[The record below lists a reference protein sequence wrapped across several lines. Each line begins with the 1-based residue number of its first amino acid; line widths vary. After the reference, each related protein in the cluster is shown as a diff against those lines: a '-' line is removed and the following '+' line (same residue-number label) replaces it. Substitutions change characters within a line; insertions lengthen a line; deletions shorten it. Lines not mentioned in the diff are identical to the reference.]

1 MPRSFIV
8 SIKLVCESEPR
19 SSVTEHL
26 NWVKT
31 TGAYEIGSVHSPSS
45 ENQGQV
51 GTGAELDA

>member
-19 SSVTEHL
+19 LSVTEHL

-31 TGAYEIGSVHSPSS
+31 IGAYETGFGLFSVFRRSRA
-45 ENQGQV
+45 G
-51 GTGAELDA
+51 GTEAEHDA